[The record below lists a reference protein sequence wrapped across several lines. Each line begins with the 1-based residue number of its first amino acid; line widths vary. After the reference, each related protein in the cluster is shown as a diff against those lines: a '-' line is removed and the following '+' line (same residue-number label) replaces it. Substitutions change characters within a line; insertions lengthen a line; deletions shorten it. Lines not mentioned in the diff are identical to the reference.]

1 MMNFFQVTPTELHL
15 NGPNVGFSSVP
26 LDASATITG
35 VATFTAIGTASFPYN
50 NVNGTFSYQW
60 YFDGSEILDTSEDSS
75 SNADINTNSGIST
88 LTLSG
93 ISGNDDNKKIFSVV
107 TYVPGPDEAIIDYP
121 GEGIGKSTS
130 PSANLKAPP
139 SIVVSKQPTSVV
151 IGGGNTASFEVVAS
165 IDPGN
170 KNIDYQWNLEGTNLE
185 DGTNSRVVQDS
196 GAKFPSMQVTSDA
209 GDSFNL
215 DWNELTTFDGFLTG
229 REYTLT
235 ATGGDLTTT
244 LTVKGAGGG
253 NSNQR
258 NVSGGAGGLSTG
270 TFTFVEDHEYKL
282 RIGGAG
288 ANAGAGGFS
297 GGGNGGGG
305 HGAGGGGGGFTG
317 LFSDSITIGNAIII
331 AGGGGG
337 GANDPATGGA
347 GGGLTGGNSSNGPGP
362 RGGGGGTQSSGG
374 SGGSGGGGALQ
385 GGPGAAG
392 GGGGY
397 YGGAGGNPFPGC
409 CADGGGGGGSS
420 YIGGQTGH
428 PLTNAVTTTGGAG
441 NAGEPGSFSI
451 TRVATNKTIIT
462 TISGANTPKLTI
474 FTNDQD
480 FGGSLK
486 CIMSSS
492 GIRNSPLDSQIVSY
506 DVVKPRVILNCEA
519 YDINNNIKTSK
530 QNLNLLGSFAVT
542 SSTFGSEYSIIQFTS
557 LEKDTQVTL
566 EMKASAGANRGGY
579 IGGEGGVSTLNIK
592 IKRNVEYTLIG
603 VSNNSAVFLYEKSS
617 LVAVVGR
624 GGDAGTTG
632 NGGAGGG
639 INIGGKEGSGT
650 GNGIGGDVPTLN
662 LTGVFGSVI
671 NDYSTKPVLYNG
683 DTIAEVPDAGRTV
696 ICTKGRYYLDQGI
709 NPCSDISTGE
719 VQFRSIDGTLVEDSS
734 SLYRGFKP
742 GYTVTT
748 TQGKTLNAT
757 GGNGGA
763 GAQGGSGAQTSSG
776 GGGGGSGWTNRIT
789 SIVNSQLG
797 GNTTKLSSVIFSPA
811 VDDSTYYVDA
821 YGRILI
827 MAWSPSTPT
836 NALPLARQEPVSS
849 SLRFMNKITG
859 KVLPTDAQNCI
870 DDARWRAIL
879 DNARDGT
886 QDWRLTAT
894 GWNNP
899 QYLVNASP
907 FNLKMMI
914 DANVWPLES
923 NDRQPAS
930 LTSWFQRS
938 AGSSGYALAWDEND
952 GAFGLGDATG
962 GDYSLLWYLQGSD
975 SIAQTSGNYGF
986 GYYNHSRK
994 PFFDTTKIYIKS
1006 ANWWIL
1012 PPGVPDFSTASPIFS
1027 PDQGNRDAP
1036 DNGINL
1042 PGA

>member
-1 MMNFFQVTPTELHL
+1 MNFFQVTPTELHL

-270 TFTFVEDHEYKL
+270 TFTFIKDQEYKL

-506 DVVKPRVILNCEA
+506 DVVKPRVILNFEA